1 MRQKG
6 ITDPCLDN
14 TVISGINPHLTGAS
28 LCVLL
33 GKCQKRLTSAAARGN
48 MPSLAVVIR
57 QWRASAALGWQGVS
71 GHGSGKPHRPSA

>member
-57 QWRASAALGWQGVS
+57 SMACFCGAWLAGGEWAWQ
-71 GHGSGKPHRPSA
+71 R